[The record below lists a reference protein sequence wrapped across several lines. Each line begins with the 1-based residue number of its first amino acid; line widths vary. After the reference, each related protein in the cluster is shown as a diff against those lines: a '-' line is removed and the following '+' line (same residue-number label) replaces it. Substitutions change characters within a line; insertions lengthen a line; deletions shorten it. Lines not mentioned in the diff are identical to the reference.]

1 MSTSLAISPS
11 TEHDAVKLVKKILGE
26 NEVESVLQRLDRLTL
41 DEARATATETFN
53 VVHGLVQNVRVVM
66 DGEPTRSGL
75 THILC

>member
-1 MSTSLAISPS
+1 M
-11 TEHDAVKLVKKILGE
+11 KLVKKILGE

-66 DGEPTRSGL
+66 DGELTRSGL
-75 THILC
+75 TRILC